1 MKKRRSRHQWF
12 LGLDTCKELIS
23 ISLKEINTH
32 WQLIKD
38 LSPSVQSSK
47 FLKMAL
53 HHREPQIFKEGLGL
67 NAFGVWL
74 FLLRNNQESKKCV
87 LDSCLI

>member
-1 MKKRRSRHQWF
+1 MQKKRSRDQWF

-38 LSPSVQSSK
+38 LFLLFSLQR
-47 FLKMAL
+47 FLKWPCIIGN
-53 HHREPQIFKEGLGL
+53 HR
-67 NAFGVWL
+67 
-74 FLLRNNQESKKCV
+74 FLWRGWVLMPLESGYF
-87 LDSCLI
+87 S